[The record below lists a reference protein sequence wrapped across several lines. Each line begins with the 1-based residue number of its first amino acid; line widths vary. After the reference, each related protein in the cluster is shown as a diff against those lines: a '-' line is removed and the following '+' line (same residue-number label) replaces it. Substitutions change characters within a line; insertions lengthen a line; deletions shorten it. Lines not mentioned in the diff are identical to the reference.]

1 MATLPEGCIFFA
13 GRPKLGKSWF
23 VLQLAL
29 AVASG
34 ENAFGA
40 FPVNRGDVLYLALE
54 DTRRRLQSRAKRLL
68 GDAPVPSGCKM
79 ATGWPR
85 MDEGGADYLE
95 LYLRH
100 HPATRM
106 VIIDTFQK
114 IKAPGNHNSDFETLS
129 RLVKIA
135 HKFKICLL

>member
-1 MATLPEGCIFFA
+1 MSDTTDLLTENLFPAVFDLASLVTETFEPINWAVEGMLPEGCIFFA
-13 GRPKLGKSWF
+13 GRPKLGKCWF

-34 ENAFGA
+34 ENAFEN
-40 FPVNRGDVLYLALE
+40 FPVSRGDVLYLALE

-95 LYLRH
+95 
-100 HPATRM
+100 
-106 VIIDTFQK
+106 
-114 IKAPGNHNSDFETLS
+114 
-129 RLVKIA
+129 
-135 HKFKICLL
+135 